1 MLLYVHE
8 CKCTHFSLSCRLI
21 VLFIG
26 KKAAETPEGH
36 FAHHNHKQVRH
47 GNVKIA
53 TAIAD
58 VFIVSLAGDQYR
70 VCGLCCTPL
79 PWSHYGDWNANQ
91 STNRL

>member
-1 MLLYVHE
+1 VYTLLSILQAY
-8 CKCTHFSLSCRLI
+8 R
-21 VLFIG
+21 FIYR

-79 PWSHYGDWNANQ
+79 P
-91 STNRL
+91 